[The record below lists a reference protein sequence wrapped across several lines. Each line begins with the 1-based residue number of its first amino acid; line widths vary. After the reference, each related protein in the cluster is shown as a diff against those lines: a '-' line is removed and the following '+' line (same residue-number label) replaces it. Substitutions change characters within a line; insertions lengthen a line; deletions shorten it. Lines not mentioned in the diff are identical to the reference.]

1 MQPNLGHLRTFLA
14 VIDTGSLAGASR
26 QLFRVQS
33 AVTRAIAELEGS
45 VGAPLFQRTPA
56 GVVPTPPA
64 EAILPRVR
72 SVMRDLSVWNRRK
85 AAEPLAGDLYRAVP
99 AAALNNKRLEIFC
112 RLLRSRHMP
121 TVASQMGVSQ
131 PAVSAAISLLEECA
145 QDKLFL
151 RTARGL
157 TPTARAIAL
166 GQTTRHALN
175 DLARLASDI
184 AAAHGT
190 LAGEVVVG
198 ALPLSRAS
206 LLPEAIARLVARAHG
221 VQVSTIESPFDDL
234 CAALR
239 AGSLDFI
246 VGALRE
252 ARYSTDLEVH
262 ELFAEP
268 LAIIVGAH
276 HPLAAKRRVSLAALA
291 GYQWILPR
299 RDTPSRALLAAAFEL
314 AGQAEPTPAVETGDS
329 MIVRGLLARST
340 MLAVVS
346 QGQMDADLKDGEVK
360 ALPIELAGTVRPI
373 GIIRRAG
380 VLASPPAAA
389 LFDTIRDVAREQ
401 RGGLNAAS
409 DAPRE

>member
-1 MQPNLGHLRTFLA
+1 MPPNLGHLRTFLA

-33 AVTRAIAELEGS
+33 AITRAIHELEGS
-45 VGAPLFQRTPA
+45 LDTTLFQRTPA
-56 GVVPTPPA
+56 GVVLTPAA

-72 SVMRDLSVWNRRK
+72 SVMRDLSIWGRRK
-85 AAEPLAGDLYRAVP
+85 SAEAQADDLYRNVP
-99 AAALNNKRLEIFC
+99 AAVLNNKRLDIFC

-121 TVASQMGVSQ
+121 TVASQVGVSQ

-157 TPTARAIAL
+157 TPTPRAVAL

-190 LAGEVVVG
+190 LAGEVAVG
-198 ALPLSRAS
+198 ALPLSRSS
-206 LLPEAIARLVARAHG
+206 LLPEAIAQLVAAEPG
-221 VQVSTIESPFDDL
+221 VQVSTVESPFDDL

-246 VGALRE
+246 VGALRD
-252 ARYSTDLEVH
+252 ARYATDLEVH

-268 LAIIVGAH
+268 LAIIVGGH

-291 GYQWILPR
+291 GHQWILPR
-299 RDTPSRALLAAAFEL
+299 RDTPSRALLAAAFAT
-314 AGQAEPTPAVETGDS
+314 AGQAEPVPSVETGDS
-329 MIVRGLLARST
+329 MIVRGLLARSA

-346 QGQMDADLKDGEVK
+346 QGQMTRELRSGEVK
-360 ALPIELAGTVRPI
+360 ALPIELAGTARPI

-389 LFDTIRDVAREQ
+389 LFETIRAIANR
-401 RGGLNAAS
+401 
-409 DAPRE
+409 PRD